1 VDDSS
6 ALRSQSEALEVTEVG
21 VARAAVEVTVA
32 AGVTGARTASVEARK
47 PEATTR
53 TEEGS
58 IGETETAEVEEGSV
72 VPPLAAAGLLVARA
86 GAGAVARARARAAR
100 AGAEAEAVGGIRN
113 ATATVPAWLW
123 ATKRTRARWR
133 E

>member
-1 VDDSS
+1 
-6 ALRSQSEALEVTEVG
+6 LEVTEVV

-86 GAGAVARARARAAR
+86 GAGAVARARARARAAR